1 MSIFTPSTALYMDV
15 LDYLD
20 RRGIPS
26 IAGIFDDYDQET
38 NPYSTNFKSV
48 VVPEDIVSPDPAAR
62 LPMMPIQIE
71 ERGGGPRTG
80 RFGNLDPASERMVL
94 VDGVPTTVYTDA
106 SGLLKTFDGKN
117 VKGKVNPQTGA
128 FDYEFDAI
136 SPGVETYAADAP
148 PSFSLKEEDD
158 EDDNEGIA
166 GLSIGDYDYGTFGP
180 SPMGI
185 GGTSAFSRT
194 ARVDTAIK
202 QGAVDL
208 AARQKAAAEKKKKEE
223 EARRK
228 VREAEIER
236 AQRAE
241 VERIRQENERKGQG
255 GYQSDF
261 AQDKEFMEGP
271 GGGEKGGG
279 SPGSSGPGGSDT
291 MGSF

>member
-1 MSIFTPSTALYMDV
+1 MSIFTPSTALYQDV

-26 IAGIFDDYDQET
+26 IAGIFDNYNQAT
-38 NPYSTNFKSV
+38 NPYTIDFNKGIGAASNTIGPV
-48 VVPEDIVSPDPAAR
+48 VDAPRPV
-62 LPMMPIQIE
+62 MPVQIE
-71 ERGGGPRTG
+71 GRGDGPRGTG
-80 RFGNLDPASERMVL
+80 LFGNLDPASERMVL

-117 VKGKVNPQTGA
+117 VKGKVNPLTGA

-148 PSFSLKEEDD
+148 PSIFSSKEEDD
-158 EDDNEGIA
+158 EDDDEGIA
-166 GLSIGDYDYGTFGP
+166 GLSTGDYDYGTFGP

-208 AARQKAAAEKKKKEE
+208 AAREAEKKRKAE

-228 VREAEIER
+228 AQEEAAKIER

-261 AQDKEFMEGP
+261 AQDKDFM
-271 GGGEKGGG
+271 GGEGRGRGMGAGDK
-279 SPGSSGPGGSDT
+279 GGSDT

>member
-1 MSIFTPSTALYMDV
+1 
-15 LDYLD
+15 
-20 RRGIPS
+20 
-26 IAGIFDDYDQET
+26 
-38 NPYSTNFKSV
+38 
-48 VVPEDIVSPDPAAR
+48 
-62 LPMMPIQIE
+62 
-71 ERGGGPRTG
+71 
-80 RFGNLDPASERMVL
+80 MVL

-148 PSFSLKEEDD
+148 PSIFSSKEEDD
-158 EDDNEGIA
+158 EDDDEGIA

-180 SPMGI
+180 N
-185 GGTSAFSRT
+185 TSAFSRA

-208 AARQKAAAEKKKKEE
+208 AAREAEKKRKAEEAIRKAQEKAAKEE
-223 EARRK
+223 QAKRD
-228 VREAEIER
+228 A
-236 AQRAE
+236 
-241 VERIRQENERKGQG
+241 VERMRQQNEREGRG

-261 AQDKEFMEGP
+261 AQDRGFM
-271 GGGEKGGG
+271 GGR
-279 SPGSSGPGGSDT
+279 GGSDE